1 MNETYE
7 KRGYLLEAFRLFH
20 LKDSLGTTVNFHYH
34 EFHKLLILHAGS
46 GGYVVD
52 GKRYHLEPGDV
63 VLIGAQ
69 CVHRPEFPKGTLYE
83 RSIYYIDPD
92 FIAKYDTED
101 CNLTEMFFQD
111 NHVFR
116 GSLADSAHLQKL
128 NQTLEQELDEKSFG
142 HQIISQNLL
151 LQLLIEIG
159 RIQARDSSTS
169 PLPEVPQNGR
179 IQAILSYVDSHL
191 TDNLEIDTIAD
202 AFYVSRYHLMRSFK
216 EQVGE
221 GLHSYISR
229 KRLLF
234 ARELI
239 SQGAT
244 VTDACFQCGFKT
256 YSSFSRAYSKVFGCT
271 PTGRRE
277 TVAVEEID
285 E

>member
-1 MNETYE
+1 MNEPYE
-7 KRGYLLEAFRLFH
+7 KRGYLMEEFRLFH

-46 GGYVVD
+46 GGYVID

-69 CVHRPEFPKGTLYE
+69 CVHRPEFTKGTLYE

-92 FIAKYDTED
+92 FIAKYDTTD
-101 CNLTEMFFQD
+101 CNLTDMFFQE

-116 GSLADSAHLQKL
+116 GKLSDSTHLQEISY
-128 NQTLEQELDEKSFG
+128 QLEHEMEEKAYG
-142 HQIISQNLL
+142 HQIISRNLL
-151 LQLLIEIG
+151 LQLLVEIG
-159 RIQARDSSTS
+159 RIQTRDNSTS
-169 PLPEVPQNGR
+169 PLPEMPQNGR
-179 IQAILSYVDSHL
+179 IQSILTYIDQHL
-191 TDNLEIDTIAD
+191 TENLEIDTIAE
-202 AFYVSRYHLMRSFK
+202 AFYISRYHLMRSFK

-221 GLHSYISR
+221 GLHSYINR
-229 KRLLF
+229 KRLLY

-256 YSSFSRAYSKVFGCT
+256 YSSFSRAYGKLFGCT